1 MVSDWIGGCHVQI
14 RLFFNI
20 FIGEATRI
28 YILIHISIDSIYM
41 RNDLDIFIQR
51 RVLRVDLRQF
61 IMPDCEMLSS
71 PHDNV

>member
-1 MVSDWIGGCHVQI
+1 MQM

-20 FIGEATRI
+20 YLYKRRSHSCI